1 MSRRGGA
8 LALAL
13 AALAV
18 LQASA
23 LADQTVTLAW
33 DPSPDPEIA
42 GYNVYYGSAS
52 GAYTNH
58 VSVGNVTNAT
68 ISGLLKGGTY
78 FFVVTSYNT
87 SGLESDPSNEI
98 SYAVPLL
105 AGRTTLQINQSPGQT
120 GTQTSILIRGLAGQT
135 CRLEY
140 SDTPISTNWSPLAIL
155 TLTNNPT
162 LFTDPSPSSPTRF
175 YRTVLIP

>member
-1 MSRRGGA
+1 MGGT

-13 AALAV
+13 AGLTAL
-18 LQASA
+18 QPSA

-33 DPSPDPEIA
+33 DPSPDPDIA
-42 GYNVYYGSAS
+42 GYNVYYGP
-52 GAYTNH
+52 GRGTYTNH
-58 VSVGNVTNAT
+58 VSVGNVTKAT
-68 ISGLLKGGTY
+68 ISGLLEGATY

-98 SYAVPLL
+98 SYTVPVV
-105 AGRTTLQINQSPGQT
+105 AGGTTLQIEQSPGQT
-120 GTQTSILIRGLAGQT
+120 GTQTRLRISGVVGQT

-140 SDTPISTNWSPLAIL
+140 SERLNSTNWSPLTII

-162 LFTDPSPSSPTRF
+162 LFTDPSPSSPSRF
-175 YRTVLIP
+175 YRTVLTP